1 MGTEYLRSCWYHCLA
16 GQSPTSVNSNQAST
30 DLPRGRA
37 EHLAYR
43 THRSLPALRSYF
55 QVTLQPAMNSH
66 SALGYSQE
74 ITGS

>member
-16 GQSPTSVNSNQAST
+16 GAPTSVNSNQASA
-30 DLPRGRA
+30 DLPWGRA

-43 THRSLPALRSYF
+43 THRSLPALRSYDF

-74 ITGS
+74 MTGS